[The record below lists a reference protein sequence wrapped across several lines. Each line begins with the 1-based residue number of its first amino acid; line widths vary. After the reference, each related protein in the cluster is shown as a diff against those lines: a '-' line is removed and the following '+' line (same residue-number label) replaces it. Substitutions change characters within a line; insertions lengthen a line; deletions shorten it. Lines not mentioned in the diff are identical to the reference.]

1 MTAKHTPAP
10 WDARWMMHNGECSQ
24 YLVTHKN
31 LYEECDAN
39 AKLIAAAPDLLEALQ
54 FIENYTKDYPV
65 ESCGDEFK
73 AWVEKARAAIAK
85 ATGKTQ

>member
-39 AKLIAAAPDLLEALQ
+39 AKLIAAAPDLLDALIACNDAMEYMSEYDIPIYLPQ
-54 FIENYTKDYPV
+54 QVKD
-65 ESCGDEFK
+65 
-73 AWVEKARAAIAK
+73 AISK
-85 ATGKTQ
+85 ATQ